1 MHLLTTLDEV
11 TGIIGRRAASVP
23 RVIIGL
29 AGQPGSGKSTVAA
42 HVVSLLGPSAQV
54 LPVDGF
60 HLPQAQLVELGRRD
74 RMGAPDTFDVAGFVA
89 VVRGLRQGGSLDV
102 PGFDRVIE
110 EPVPGD
116 LSIAADTR
124 IVLVEGN
131 YLLYEQ
137 DGWQTSVGLL
147 DLRLYLDVD
156 PLVRRERLI
165 ARHIHFGKS
174 PAAAREWALGPDEAN
189 ARLIVATA
197 GRADYVV
204 RLDETEG
211 RQGGG

>member
-54 LPVDGF
+54 VPVDGF

-89 VVRGLRQGGSLDV
+89 VIRGLRQGGSLDV

-110 EPVPGD
+110 EPIPGG

-137 DGWQTSVGLL
+137 DGWQASVGLL

-165 ARHIHFGKS
+165 ARHIRFGKS
-174 PAAAREWALGPDEAN
+174 PAAARGWALGPDEAN
-189 ARLIVATA
+189 ARLIAATA